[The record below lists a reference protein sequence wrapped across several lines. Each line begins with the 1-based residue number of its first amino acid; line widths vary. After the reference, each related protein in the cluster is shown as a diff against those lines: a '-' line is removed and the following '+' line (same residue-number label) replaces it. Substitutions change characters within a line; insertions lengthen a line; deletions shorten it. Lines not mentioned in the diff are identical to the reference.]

1 MDNSLTSSSRF
12 DSPVANFWSRY
23 RMLLVAGAVL
33 LAGCFPPPPPPP
45 PPVGP
50 GTIAGPSELTAAQI
64 AAYVCL
70 VKGCPTTGSNVPL
83 GWKPEITPE
92 QMAQLYIDEG
102 NAAGVRGD
110 IAFVQSIWETG
121 WFEWPNSP
129 DPADVPAPVDNTW
142 PGFVLARDHNY
153 SGMGA
158 YTDSNR
164 FMRKDFPYQGVRAQ
178 IQHLRNY
185 ADAGSRSNNLGYPLE
200 LRPYLTASSYDSFVY
215 KGQAPLWVN
224 LNGRWAVPGTTYGQS
239 ILGIYNQMRASVGLG
254 PVTATADAG
263 VTAMADAYGEDLLN
277 STMRY

>member
-1 MDNSLTSSSRF
+1 MPS
-12 DSPVANFWSRY
+12 A
-23 RMLLVAGAVL
+23 
-33 LAGCFPPPPPPP
+33 PPPPFPP

-50 GTIAGPSELTAAQI
+50 GTIAGPSEVTAAQI
-64 AAYVCL
+64 AAYVCS
-70 VKGCPTTGSNVPL
+70 VKGCPAGSNVPP

-121 WFEWPNSP
+121 WFEWPRSP
-129 DPADVPAPVDNTW
+129 DPADVPVPAPGDNTW

-158 YTDSNR
+158 YNGSNR

-185 ADAGSRSNNLGYPLE
+185 ADAGSRSTNLGHPLE

-215 KGQAPLWVN
+215 KGQAPLWVD
-224 LNGRWAVPGTTYGQS
+224 LNGKWAVPGTTYGQR
-239 ILGIYNQMRASVGLG
+239 ILDIYNRMRASVGLG
-254 PVTATADAG
+254 PVTVTADMG
-263 VTAMADAYGEDLLN
+263 VAAMADAYGEDLLN